1 MGRSDRMS
9 HVPGSRWKDA
19 GAHSVTARTVPLR
32 AFQIT
37 PLKEY
42 PSVSSYVHNQ
52 SPQAVRHIHNRDGKH
67 CGLWWEQASY
77 GYVGEGMSAEAESK
91 IGMLEIS
98 RYAGNAYSY
107 RPRKE
112 LYGVEGEIEKFDD
125 KAFPVVG
132 PESGLVNVLVV
143 DLDTWIWAIRM
154 GLVIAVPWL

>member
-1 MGRSDRMS
+1 
-9 HVPGSRWKDA
+9 
-19 GAHSVTARTVPLR
+19 
-32 AFQIT
+32 
-37 PLKEY
+37 
-42 PSVSSYVHNQ
+42 
-52 SPQAVRHIHNRDGKH
+52 
-67 CGLWWEQASY
+67 
-77 GYVGEGMSAEAESK
+77 MSAEAESK

-143 DLDTWIWAIRM
+143 DLDM
-154 GLVIAVPWL
+154 GYPDGIGDRCTVAVIYFKAREAARLCDKEVRLA